1 METPKIKGSF
11 PGPPPPG
18 EEQLARASP
27 SAIIVINETDMTNW
41 KSGLLG
47 LLLLGLTGPVA
58 RAAVV
63 VIHDG
68 PRDAPPPVVEE
79 HYGPRRGY
87 VWVGGHHAWRHH
99 HYVWTRGHYVRERR
113 GYEYAPGRWDRHDDH
128 YDWHEGEWHPHR

>member
-1 METPKIKGSF
+1 LTAGSTGGDCLRGIDWKTRDVAL
-11 PGPPPPG
+11 P
-18 EEQLARASP
+18 EARGRGYR
-27 SAIIVINETDMTNW
+27 VTMTSW

-47 LLLLGLTGPVA
+47 LMLLGFTGPIA
-58 RAAVV
+58 QAAVV

-68 PRDAPPPVVEE
+68 PRDPPPPVVEE

-113 GYEYAPGRWDRHDDH
+113 GYEYAPGRWERRDDRYEWHD
-128 YDWHEGEWHPHR
+128 GEWHPHR